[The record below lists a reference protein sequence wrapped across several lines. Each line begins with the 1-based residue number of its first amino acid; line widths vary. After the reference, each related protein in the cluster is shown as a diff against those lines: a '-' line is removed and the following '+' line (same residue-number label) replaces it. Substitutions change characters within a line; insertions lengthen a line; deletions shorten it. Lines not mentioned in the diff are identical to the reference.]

1 LKGKLETIR
10 NIDPN
15 KPMVALTFDDGPSP
29 EYTPEILKVLKEND
43 AKATFFVLGT
53 LAELNP
59 DILKQIEE
67 DGNEIGNHTYSH
79 LDLTELEKPALDYQ
93 VLTTQ
98 EIVRRAT
105 GKAPILLR
113 PSYGF
118 IDEVVKE
125 IDMPII
131 LWSIDSLDWQS
142 KNPDVIYDRVLNDIK
157 DGDIILMHDIY
168 KSSVEAVSRI
178 LPELI
183 RRGYQLVTVSELARA
198 RGIPLNSGN
207 VYGNLYPLQ
216 A

>member
-1 LKGKLETIR
+1 MNIIR
-10 NIDPN
+10 YIDPN

-29 EYTPEILKVLKEND
+29 EYTPEILKALRDNN
-43 AKATFFVLGT
+43 ARATFFVLGT

-59 DILKQIEE
+59 ELLNQIAES
-67 DGNEIGNHTYSH
+67 GNEIGNHTYSH
-79 LDLTELEKPALDYQ
+79 LDLTKLVEPALDYQ

-105 GKAPILLR
+105 GKAPVLLR

-118 IDEVVKE
+118 INEVVKK
-125 IDMPII
+125 IDIPII

-142 KNPDVIYDRVLNDIK
+142 KNPDVIYDVVLNNLK

-168 KSSVEAVSRI
+168 KTSAEAALRI
-178 LPELI
+178 IPELK
-183 RRGYQLVTVSELARA
+183 RRGYQLVTISELAKV
-198 RGIPLNSGN
+198 RGIPLKSGN

-216 A
+216 E